1 MLTGEIWHFD
11 LGEPV
16 APEAG
21 FDHFGLIV
29 SPPRFTGPL
38 RMVCPLTSTR
48 RPYPW
53 RIEIEPTP
61 DNGLKHISYVQ
72 SEHLRSISVRRGDY
86 RLGTVDPMTLLQVKR
101 ILRTLLEL

>member
-16 APEAG
+16 DPEAG
-21 FDHFGLIV
+21 FDRFGLVV

-38 RMVCPLTSTR
+38 RMVCPITTTR

-53 RIEIEPTP
+53 RIEIEPSP
-61 DNGLKHISYVQ
+61 DNGLKVTSYVQ
-72 SEHLRSISVRRGDY
+72 TEHLRSIAVRRGGY
-86 RLGTVDPMTLLQVKR
+86 RLGAVDQITLLNVKR
-101 ILRTLLEL
+101 VLKTLLDL